1 MPRERIVT
9 SVLESRQLPALT
21 ALCQTLQLKLTLTLV
36 CEAVTAIDQAV
47 EGQEHDDYLALES
60 QLIFPEFVTM
70 LARCAQVH
78 HERQEAGGQEPQSD
92 PDSLTSQLEIF
103 LWDTAF
109 PFGYRAMLL
118 SDEYGTRP
126 DFDHESESEYE
137 DDEEEE
143 EALGATG
150 ELNTPAAEVVAEA

>member
-1 MPRERIVT
+1 MGVCVT
-9 SVLESRQLPALT
+9 LF
-21 ALCQTLQLKLTLTLV
+21 
-36 CEAVTAIDQAV
+36 QAV
-47 EGQEHDDYLALES
+47 EGTEHDDYLALES
-60 QLIFPEFVTM
+60 QLIFPEFVAM

-92 PDSLTSQLEIF
+92 PDSLMSQLEIF

-126 DFDHESESEYE
+126 DFDVESESEYE
-137 DDEEEE
+137 EEEEEEEE
-143 EALGATG
+143 EAAGEGTVGGATG
-150 ELNTPAAEVVAEA
+150 ELNAPTEVVAEA

>member
-1 MPRERIVT
+1 MPRENDYG
-9 SVLESRQLPALT
+9 VLLEIRRLFPP
-21 ALCQTLQLKLTLTLV
+21 LQLNLDCADPGV
-36 CEAVTAIDQAV
+36 AVAVTEQAA
-47 EGQEHDDYLALES
+47 EGQQHDDYLALES

-78 HERQEAGGQEPQSD
+78 HERMEEGGQEPQSD

-118 SDEYGTRP
+118 SDDYGTRP

-137 DDEEEE
+137 EEEE
-143 EALGATG
+143 EGAEAARLPLGSTG
-150 ELNTPAAEVVAEA
+150 ELNASAAEVVAEA